1 MIVIGGLYVLRCFLF
16 ISLQKS
22 VAHARLSYCHFYF
35 LEILFDVSAAV
46 PVTGTFHRRRAFKG
60 VAGRSRRA
68 HSLTLV
74 RCGHT
79 SNRIWLERFLCIDS

>member
-46 PVTGTFHRRRAFKG
+46 PVTGTFHRRRAFKESPLTHTCE
-60 VAGRSRRA
+60 VRSYIEQN
-68 HSLTLV
+68 LV
-74 RCGHT
+74 GEVPLH
-79 SNRIWLERFLCIDS
+79 